1 MERFYKPQSSS
12 SKAKL
17 IDLNKFPW
25 DPADRIKIMDYHPDQ
40 RDEIR
45 RKYLGNGPC
54 QPRGHDFP
62 KKTIG
67 NKERRFIR
75 TWFDKY
81 GNWLEHSVKKD
92 KAFCLC
98 CYLFADHV
106 GNQGGRDGFVEK
118 GFNSWNKT
126 ERFSLHIGDIN
137 SVHNKSLKKCDDLIN
152 QNQSIVTALHKQD
165 DIVKRANRIRLN
177 ATINACRFCLKNAL
191 SFCGHDESKTSICKG
206 NFLEL
211 MDLILFHDQELRQL
225 PKAAGN
231 NQYLSPCIQKDIAN
245 CFEEEVLKSIF
256 KEIGDDVFALLVDE
270 SSDVS
275 KKEQMAIVLRY
286 VDTHGIVKE
295 RFVGVVHVKE
305 TSSLALKSAIDTF
318 FAKYG
323 LSFKRLRGQGYDGAN
338 NMRGE
343 YNGLKAKIL
352 EENSSAY
359 YVHCFAH
366 QLQLVVVTVARKHLG
381 VVNFFDNISILMNVV
396 CSSCKRSTILREE
409 EKEKVEKEIGSGILE
424 TGTGLNQELSFI
436 RPGDTRWNSHYKTL
450 TRLVDMFKSINK
462 VLEYVRDECN
472 NNTSSQN
479 QAISML
485 NFLSSFEFVFY
496 LHLMLI
502 KILGYTDSLS
512 QALQRKDQDILE
524 AVKMVE
530 TTKGK
535 LQKFRESGY
544 DRILKK
550 VHLFCGKHDIEILKM
565 DANYVNDRAKRQRY
579 DFTNQH
585 HYKFDCFNTVVDM
598 EIQEFGDHFN
608 EINTELLNNM
618 TAFIPYDS
626 FSKFDATKLTRLC
639 EFYPYDFDNGEKI
652 ALAHQLDLYIDNV
665 RKDERFANV
674 KGISD
679 LARVMVEI
687 RKHITFP
694 LVYRLLKLILVLPVA
709 TATVERCFSAMKI
722 VKTNLRNRIGKDFL
736 NACVICTVEKE
747 ALQSVT
753 NEVVIDRFQKM
764 KSRRGQL

>member
-12 SKAKL
+12 SGPKL
-17 IDLNKFPW
+17 IDLNKLPW
-25 DPADRIKIMDYHPDQ
+25 DPADRIRIMDYHPDQ
-40 RDEIR
+40 RDVIR
-45 RKYLGNGPC
+45 IQYLVNGPC

-62 KKTIG
+62 KKYIG
-67 NKERRFIR
+67 NKERRFNR

-81 GNWLEHSVKKD
+81 GNWLEYSVKED
-92 KAFCLC
+92 NAFCLC
-98 CYLFADHV
+98 CYLFANHV
-106 GNQGGRDGFVEK
+106 GNQGGRDAFVEK

-126 ERFSLHIGDIN
+126 ERFALHIGDIN
-137 SVHNKSLKKCDDLIN
+137 SVHNKSLKKCEDLQN
-152 QNQSIVTALHKQD
+152 QNQSIETALHKQD
-165 DIVKRANRIRLN
+165 DIVKRANRVRLN
-177 ATINACRFCLKNAL
+177 ATINACRFCLKNSL
-191 SFCGHDESKTSICKG
+191 SFRGHDESKTSICKG

-211 MDLILFHDQELRQL
+211 MDLILRHDQELPQL
-225 PKAAGN
+225 PKVA
-231 NQYLSPCIQKDIAN
+231 
-245 CFEEEVLKSIF
+245 EEEVLKSIF
-256 KEIGDDVFALLVDE
+256 KKIGDDVFALLVDE

-286 VDTHGIVKE
+286 VDPHGIVKE

-323 LSFKRLRGQGYDGAN
+323 LSTKRLRGQGYDGAN

-343 YNGLKAKIL
+343 FNGLKAKIL

-359 YVHCFAH
+359 YIHCFAH

-409 EKEKVEKEIGSGILE
+409 EKEKVEKEIGSGILD

-450 TRLVDMFKSINK
+450 TRLVDMFPSIIK
-462 VLEYVRDECN
+462 VLEYVKDEC

-485 NFLSSFEFVFY
+485 NFLSSFESVFY
-496 LHLMLI
+496 LHLML

-524 AVKMVE
+524 AVKLVE
-530 TTKGK
+530 TAKGK
-535 LQKFRESGY
+535 LQKFRESGFE
-544 DRILKK
+544 RLLKNI
-550 VHLFCGKHDIEILKM
+550 HLFCGKHDIEILKM
-565 DANYVNDRAKRQRY
+565 DANYVNERAKRQR
-579 DFTNQH
+579 FNITTQH

-598 EIQEFGDHFN
+598 EIQEFGDRFS
-608 EINTELLNNM
+608 EINTELLKNM
-618 TAFIPYDS
+618 TAYIPYDS
-626 FSKFDATKLTRLC
+626 FSKFDEAKLMRLC

-652 ALAHQLDLYIDNV
+652 ALEHQLDLYIDNV
-665 RKDERFANV
+665 RKDERFANL
-674 KGISD
+674 KGIGD
-679 LARVMVEI
+679 LARVMVET
-687 RKHITFP
+687 RKHISFP
-694 LVYRLLKLILVLPVA
+694 LVYRLLKLTLVLPVA

-722 VKTNLRNRIGKDFL
+722 VKTNLRNRIGEDFL

-747 ALQSVT
+747 ALESVT